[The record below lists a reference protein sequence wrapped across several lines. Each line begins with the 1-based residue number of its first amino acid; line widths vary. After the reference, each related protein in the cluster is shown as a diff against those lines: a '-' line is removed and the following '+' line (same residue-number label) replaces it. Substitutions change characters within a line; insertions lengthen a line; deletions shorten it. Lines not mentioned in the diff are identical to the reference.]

1 MYCYLFQLDYSVN
14 TVEEIDELKRNKNI
28 LDFSRG
34 NVLKISGYFNRR
46 WIKAELVSAN
56 SLILDNKIRDELDDL
71 DEEQEDEEAT
81 KIIPNF
87 YMSQVIICTSGKR
100 AFFSTSWAYSK
111 KFFKAP
117 LRLPFT
123 SRALTFSN
131 KEKLHL
137 GFCLN
142 FIKPQINK

>member
-100 AFFSTSWAYSK
+100 AFFSTS
-111 KFFKAP
+111 
-117 LRLPFT
+117 
-123 SRALTFSN
+123 
-131 KEKLHL
+131 
-137 GFCLN
+137 
-142 FIKPQINK
+142 